1 VLTAGFFEVAQRKGN
16 PPRLRSGF
24 RLMLVAG
31 ILLVSIAGY
40 LGASLIYGLNHY
52 AW

>member
-1 VLTAGFFEVAQRKGN
+1 LAHKRGN
-16 PPRLRSGF
+16 PPGLRSGF
-24 RLMLVAG
+24 RLSLVAG
-31 ILLVSIAGY
+31 ILLVSAAVY